1 MSLTHKKYIFIVDDD
16 EINNFICTSLLVEV
30 FKDYEVISNT
40 NPIKAFDQVKE
51 HHLDILFIL
60 LDINMPQ
67 MDGWEFLEKCNLEN
81 LIKFPIFMLTS
92 SISNQDHEKSQKET
106 TIKGFIHKPLS
117 ILNLDEI
124 QNTINT
130 FYV

>member
-1 MSLTHKKYIFIVDDD
+1 MSINKKKYIFIVDDD
-16 EINNFICTSLLVEV
+16 EINNFICASLLVEV
-30 FKDYEVISNT
+30 FKGYEIISNT
-40 NPIKAFDQVKE
+40 NPIIALDQVKE
-51 HHLDILFIL
+51 HHQEILFTL
-60 LDINMPQ
+60 LDINMPL

-92 SISNQDHEKSQKET
+92 SISNQDQEKSQKEP

-124 QNTINT
+124 QNTLNA